1 MLISRRHSD
10 TDVTGVVFV
19 KTQQLFIENIKI
31 HLNIDTTKIHLNID
45 TKKIESFVLYRVRP
59 HLGDL
64 ACYVVDCRV
73 VELILK
79 VIFESFME
87 YLYIKWM
94 FAATPK

>member
-1 MLISRRHSD
+1 MLISQRHPD

-19 KTQQLFIENIKI
+19 ETQQLFIENI
-31 HLNIDTTKIHLNID
+31 KIHLNID
-45 TKKIESFVLYRVRP
+45 TKKIESFVLYRARP

-87 YLYIKWM
+87 YLYIKAM

>member
-1 MLISRRHSD
+1 MLISQRHPD

-31 HLNIDTTKIHLNID
+31 HLNIDTT
-45 TKKIESFVLYRVRP
+45 KIESFVLYRVRP

>member
-1 MLISRRHSD
+1 MLISQRHPD

-31 HLNIDTTKIHLNID
+31 HLKID

>member
-1 MLISRRHSD
+1 MLISQRHPD

-19 KTQQLFIENIKI
+19 ERQQLFIENIKI
-31 HLNIDTTKIHLNID
+31 HLNIDR
-45 TKKIESFVLYRVRP
+45 KKIESFVLYRVRS

-73 VELILK
+73 IELILK
-79 VIFESFME
+79 VIFEFFME